1 MAQEDLELAHY
12 VVQAGLKFVTILST
26 ILQMLGLQ
34 MPATISSSDLLLK
47 NGNLRM
53 ECLQNQAEEAF
64 VSKPTP
70 ALPTYLES
78 SKRSRGVEASHWMG

>member
-1 MAQEDLELAHY
+1 MAQEDLELTHY

-47 NGNLRM
+47 KGNLRM
-53 ECLQNQAEEAF
+53 ECL
-64 VSKPTP
+64 
-70 ALPTYLES
+70 
-78 SKRSRGVEASHWMG
+78 

>member
-1 MAQEDLELAHY
+1 MAQEDLELTHY
-12 VVQAGLKFVTILST
+12 VVQVGLKFVTILST

-53 ECLQNQAEEAF
+53 ECL
-64 VSKPTP
+64 
-70 ALPTYLES
+70 
-78 SKRSRGVEASHWMG
+78 